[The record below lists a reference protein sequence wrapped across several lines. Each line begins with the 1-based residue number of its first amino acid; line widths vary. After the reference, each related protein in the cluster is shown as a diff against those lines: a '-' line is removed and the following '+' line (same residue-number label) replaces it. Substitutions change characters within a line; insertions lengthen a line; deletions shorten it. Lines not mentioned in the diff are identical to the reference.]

1 MKLELK
7 LTQRDKKLLL
17 VAASLVL
24 FAVSYFLIYQRNI
37 NAAQEIKASNE
48 ALKSKVQELTLM
60 QDQEGDKKEETKRL
74 RRKTED
80 MEAGFPVDLSTADI
94 ILMLD
99 DMEAEAGMQIS
110 SATFTEHQIFYTGM
124 ASGDGAALSS
134 QTTDTTA
141 NTAASTS
148 AGTTANTT
156 TGTTTDKTA
165 NTTTGTT
172 TGTTA
177 NKTADTTA
185 NASAGTSVDTTI
197 HANGAD
203 TGNAAVTN
211 KFTGMKSTVSISFK
225 TTYEGLKKAIDFI
238 NENSSRMTI
247 GELNT
252 TYDTATGNLTGSMT
266 VNMYMLTGSGV
277 EKTYEPPAMDDI
289 KTGRDNIFGTLK

>member
-24 FAVSYFLIYQRNI
+24 FAVSYFLIYQRNV
-37 NAAQEIKASNE
+37 NAAQEMKASNE
-48 ALKSKVQELTLM
+48 VLKSKVQELTLM
-60 QDQEGDKKEETKRL
+60 QAQKGDKKEETERL

-80 MEAGFPVDLSTADI
+80 MEARFPVNLSTADI
-94 ILMLD
+94 ILILD

-110 SATFTEHQIFYTGM
+110 SAAFTEHQIFYTGT

-134 QTTDTTA
+134 QTTNTAA

-156 TGTTTDKTA
+156 TDKTA
-165 NTTTGTT
+165 NTTTGKT

-177 NKTADTTA
+177 NKTADTA
-185 NASAGTSVDTTI
+185 VNASAGTAADTTI
-197 HANGAD
+197 HANRAD
-203 TGNAAVTN
+203 SENAAVTN
-211 KFTGMKSTVSISFK
+211 KFTGMKSAVSISFK
-225 TTYEGLKKAIDFI
+225 TTYEGLKKTIDFVH
-238 NENSSRMTI
+238 ESSRRMTI

-266 VNMYMLTGSGV
+266 INMYMLTGSGV

-289 KTGRDNIFGTLK
+289 KTERDNIFGTLK

>member
-7 LTQRDKKLLL
+7 LSQRDKKLLL

-24 FAVSYFLIYQRNI
+24 FAVSYFLIYQRNV
-37 NAAQEIKASNE
+37 NAAQEMKASNE

-60 QDQEGDKKEETKRL
+60 QAQEGDKKEKTEGL

-80 MEAGFPVDLSTADI
+80 MEARFPVNLSTADI

-110 SATFTEHQIFYTGM
+110 SAAFTEHQIFYAGT

-134 QTTDTTA
+134 QTADTTA

-156 TGTTTDKTA
+156 TGTT
-165 NTTTGTT
+165 
-172 TGTTA
+172 A
-177 NKTADTTA
+177 NKTADTIA
-185 NASAGTSVDTTI
+185 NSSAGTSADTTI
-197 HANGAD
+197 HANRAD
-203 TGNAAVTN
+203 SENAAESN

-225 TTYEGLKKAIDFI
+225 TTYEGLKKAIDYI
-238 NENSSRMTI
+238 NESSRRMTI

-266 VNMYMLTGSGV
+266 INMYMLTGSGV

>member
-1 MKLELK
+1 MK
-7 LTQRDKKLLL
+7 
-17 VAASLVL
+17 V
-24 FAVSYFLIYQRNI
+24 
-37 NAAQEIKASNE
+37 SNE
-48 ALKSKVQELTLM
+48 VLKSKVQELTLM
-60 QDQEGDKKEETKRL
+60 QAQKGDKKEETERL

-80 MEAGFPVDLSTADI
+80 MEARFPVNLSTADI
-94 ILMLD
+94 ILILD

-110 SATFTEHQIFYTGM
+110 SAAFTEHQIFYTGT

-134 QTTDTTA
+134 QRTDTDITA

-156 TGTTTDKTA
+156 AGTAADTTANTTTDKTA
-165 NTTTGTT
+165 NTKTGTT

-177 NKTADTTA
+177 NKTADTTV
-185 NASAGTSVDTTI
+185 NASAGTTADTTI
-197 HANGAD
+197 HVNRAD
-203 TGNAAVTN
+203 SENAAVSN

-225 TTYEGLKKAIDFI
+225 TTYEGLKKTIDFVH
-238 NENSSRMTI
+238 ESSRRMTI

-266 VNMYMLTGSGV
+266 INMYMLTGSGV